1 MLIGSPTRSGRAP
14 ARSPGGDGAGRRC
27 AARRRG
33 IQQVGS
39 TRSCAAMESVERREA
54 GRAVSGEQSAGRNRS
69 DPGTTRADRS
79 SRRIPAPAR
88 HLARPCAL
96 ARRSSPPGDS
106 GGDVRACRDGPASPG
121 AATRMQEGRLQ
132 VRRTRPGRT
141 PERKCIAPP
150 GGVVTHVRWDVDRES
165 RTGVPEVVYGP
176 GKTPAHL
183 RQIFENTS
191 ELRMASRLSEEQM
204 EVLSDLATIYRE
216 ARMAVRNPRARRDM
230 PLVPVITAG
239 TADIPVALE
248 AATTLDAMGVPTAPH
263 FDVGVAGIHRL
274 QSILPE
280 LAAARVCI
288 VVAGMDGAL
297 PAVIAGLLRAP
308 VIGVPTSVGTGVAQG
323 GMVALNTMLA
333 SCSPGVAVVNI
344 DNGFGAACLALKILG
359 SNQPD

>member
-1 MLIGSPTRSGRAP
+1 MT
-14 ARSPGGDGAGRRC
+14 
-27 AARRRG
+27 
-33 IQQVGS
+33 Q
-39 TRSCAAMESVERREA
+39 
-54 GRAVSGEQSAGRNRS
+54 
-69 DPGTTRADRS
+69 
-79 SRRIPAPAR
+79 
-88 HLARPCAL
+88 
-96 ARRSSPPGDS
+96 
-106 GGDVRACRDGPASPG
+106 
-121 AATRMQEGRLQ
+121 
-132 VRRTRPGRT
+132 
-141 PERKCIAPP
+141 
-150 GGVVTHVRWDVDRES
+150 VRWDRDRES

-176 GKTPAHL
+176 GKKPAHL
-183 RQIFENTS
+183 RQIFENTN

-204 EVLSDLATIYRE
+204 EVLSDLATIYPE
-216 ARMAVRNPRARRDM
+216 ARMAVRNPRPKRSM
-230 PLVPVITAG
+230 PVVPVVTAG

-248 AATTLDAMGVPTAPH
+248 AATTLDAMGIPTSTH

-297 PAVIAGLLRAP
+297 PAVIAGLLHAP

-359 SNQPD
+359 CNPPD